1 MTRPPPLRELHLGGN
16 ALDGELPRAIVTCKG
31 APGYVI
37 DIASKPGGSSGAVGG
52 GAAGSGGYRFN
63 GFALAPRAGGGA
75 RGFELG
81 AKHRPNEPGAAEVRW
96 EEEVRRALHMMLPP
110 RISRVVHSVCGVYVA
125 VTPHRFRQRKSALFA
140 AAELNFAHCALG
152 GTLAAFARERA
163 PLARVTALDL
173 HDNKLRGA
181 IPSALGFLPRLQHL
195 RLDGN
200 ELGGEL
206 PLSLGL
212 AKHRG
217 CLVNVGGNAGFTLS
231 ADTSEVLASDAGKY
245 QMQVRSRSHTC
256 RECAGRP
263 LAVARARPFAP
274 SSAPRV
280 RDAYVSRSSRP
291 VCLSSE
297 PCGWSPSRVIESF
310 TGRGGEL

>member
-1 MTRPPPLRELHLGGN
+1 MRCAPP
-16 ALDGELPRAIVTCKG
+16 
-31 APGYVI
+31 
-37 DIASKPGGSSGAVGG
+37 
-52 GAAGSGGYRFN
+52 
-63 GFALAPRAGGGA
+63 
-75 RGFELG
+75 
-81 AKHRPNEPGAAEVRW
+81 
-96 EEEVRRALHMMLPP
+96 
-110 RISRVVHSVCGVYVA
+110 
-125 VTPHRFRQRKSALFA
+125 

-163 PLARVTALDL
+163 PLARVKALDL
-173 HDNKLRGA
+173 HDNQLRGA

-200 ELGGEL
+200 ALGGEL

-217 CLVNVGGNAGFTLS
+217 CLVNVGGNEGFTLS

-245 QMQVRSRSHTC
+245 QMQVRSRSHTWC

-291 VCLSSE
+291 VCLSSG
-297 PCGWSPSRVIESF
+297 PRAWSPSLV
-310 TGRGGEL
+310 